1 MAAASRK
8 ATLCCSVGRVID
20 KKLSVGHAS
29 AMSSMTSVAA
39 SDLLRH
45 RSFLLFLLSR
55 SLSRFSNQIAAVAIG
70 WQIYELTGS
79 AFDLGMVGLVQFLP
93 TALLVFVAGHAADRF
108 ERKRVVQLCQLAEAL
123 TALFLAVSTFAGWLN
138 PLQIY
143 IATFVIGIAGAFE
156 SPATAA
162 LLPLVT
168 PQGSLQRATAISS
181 GAAQIAVITGP
192 ALGGL
197 AYVAAPSLPYA
208 LTVVFWLLGAILTGG
223 ILTMAQA
230 APKQDASP
238 DDIFAGVK
246 FIRNN
251 PAILGTISLDL
262 FAVLFGGVMALLP
275 IYAADILQAGPLGLG
290 ILRAAPAVGGLL
302 MTAYLARHT
311 INSHV
316 GLRMFQAVIVF
327 GAATVVFALSQWM
340 WLSVLALA
348 ILGAADVVSVVIR
361 FSLVQLATP
370 DDMRGRVGAVNFL
383 FINASNQLG
392 QFESG
397 VTAALFGTVPAA
409 VLGGVGTIAI
419 ALLWMK
425 LFPTLRQVEKLE

>member
-1 MAAASRK
+1 
-8 ATLCCSVGRVID
+8 
-20 KKLSVGHAS
+20 
-29 AMSSMTSVAA
+29 MSSTLPVGAHE
-39 SDLLRH
+39 LLRH
-45 RSFLLFLLSR
+45 GPFLYFLLSR
-55 SLSRFSNQIAAVAIG
+55 SLSRFSSQIAAVAIG
-70 WQIYELTGS
+70 WQIYDLTGS

-108 ERKRVVQLCQLAEAL
+108 ERKRVVQLCQIAEAM
-123 TALFLAVSTFAGWLN
+123 TALFLAISTFAGWLN
-138 PLQIY
+138 EVQIF

-162 LLPLVT
+162 LLPLIA
-168 PQGSLQRATAISS
+168 PKGSLQRATAISS
-181 GAAQIAVITGP
+181 GAAQVATITGP

-197 AYVAAPSLPYA
+197 AYVVAPSLPY
-208 LTVVFWLLGAILTGG
+208 LVIVVFWLAGAVLTGFIQTG
-223 ILTMAQA
+223 RQEISKT
-230 APKQDASP
+230 DTTS
-238 DDIFAGVK
+238 DDVYAGVR

-262 FAVLFGGVMALLP
+262 FAVLLGGVTALLP
-275 IYAADILQAGPLGLG
+275 IYARDILQTGPLGLG
-290 ILRAAPAVGGLL
+290 ILRAAPAVGALL

-311 INSHV
+311 INHHV

-327 GAATVVFALSQWM
+327 GAATVIFALSQWM

-348 ILGAADVVSVVIR
+348 LLGAADTISVVIR
-361 FSLVQLATP
+361 FSLVQLSTP
-370 DDMRGRVGAVNFL
+370 DEMRGRVGAVNFL

-409 VLGGVGTIAI
+409 VIGGIGTIAV

-425 LFPTLRQVEKLE
+425 LFPSLRKVERLE